1 MNSLDCISQNV
12 KAAVERFKNC
22 PTPPH
27 QTLLEYNT
35 RLSEL
40 TGMQVFLK
48 HEQMQHTGSFKYR
61 GALNCILSLSQQER
75 EAGVL
80 TASSGNHGM
89 ACAMAAK
96 AASVPLTVYVPNNA
110 SKLKLKKIR
119 DLGATVKVADGDCLV
134 AETQARMEA
143 KQQHKVYISP
153 YNDSTVMA
161 GQGTIGYELVQQH
174 SKLDAVFIAVGGGG
188 LVGGV
193 GAYLKTIQP
202 HTQIIGCWPQNS
214 PAMAKCLEA
223 GEIMHVDESS
233 TLSDGTAGNV
243 EEGAIT
249 FGVCQQVIDDQV
261 LVTEAAIREQ
271 MLNMMK
277 YEQLIIEGAAAVAIA
292 GAIDFA
298 PRLKDKNVAIVLCGR
313 NVAYDTFMSL
323 HS

>member
-1 MNSLDCISQNV
+1 MHSLDRISQNIS
-12 KAAVERFKNC
+12 AAVERFKNC

-27 QTLLEYNT
+27 QTLLEHNS

-61 GALNCILSLSQQER
+61 GALNCMLSLTQQER
-75 EAGVL
+75 DAGVI

-96 AASVPLTVYVPNNA
+96 AASVPLTVFVPHSA
-110 SKLKLKKIR
+110 SELKLNKIR
-119 DLGATVKVADGDCLV
+119 RLGAVVKVVDGDCLV
-134 AETQARMEA
+134 AETQAREEA
-143 KQQHKVYISP
+143 SQQQKIYISP
-153 YNDSTVMA
+153 YNNHAVMA
-161 GQGTIGYELVQQH
+161 GQGTIGAELVHQH

-188 LVGGV
+188 LIGGI

-202 HTQIIGCWPQNS
+202 HTRIIGCWPKNS
-214 PAMAKCLEA
+214 PAMANCLDA
-223 GEIMHVDESS
+223 GKVIHVDESP

-249 FGVCQQVIDDQV
+249 FDVCEQVIDDKV
-261 LVTEAAIREQ
+261 LVTEAAIKEQ
-271 MLNMMK
+271 MVNLMK

-292 GAIDFA
+292 GAISYAHHFEG
-298 PRLKDKNVAIVLCGR
+298 KNVAIVLCGR
-313 NVAYDTFMSL
+313 NVSYDTFMSL
-323 HS
+323 HT